1 MFGIFDNFDAFAA
14 FASAAGLFVLN
25 AVFVVFVLLRPR
37 VRQPSSLAWI
47 LVIVVMPLAGIVL
60 YLAVGEVR
68 TGSRRKRRHRTI
80 QKNIRRVVR
89 KAWSSTSGTTVVP
102 WGTESIA
109 RLARL
114 GDDTLPR
121 QGNRLTLLATADS
134 FVQSLVEDIDRAD
147 HHVHLLFYIY
157 LDDEVGQAVAAAL
170 ARAGQRGVDCRLL
183 LDNVGSSDFLRSE
196 LCRGLRDSGV
206 QVVAALP
213 TRITQIVS
221 IRFDM
226 RNHRKIA
233 VVDGRVGYTGSH
245 NVASEAFHPK
255 PRFAP
260 WVDATLRIE
269 GPAVSDLQALFIEDW
284 YMDTAENL
292 DHLVAFT
299 PEEHAGGRIVQIVGT
314 GVNFQNQA
322 LVRVIQSAVHM
333 AREEL
338 ILTTPYFVPDDGT
351 LAALTTAAIRGVRT
365 VIVVPARNDSPLV
378 ALASRSFYETLLDA
392 GAEVHEFTSGLL
404 HAKTITVD
412 RDFAMVS
419 TANLDRRSFEI
430 NFEISTLIYDSDFTS
445 ELRLLQMRYLEDCRR
460 VDAAR
465 WAARQWPRRLA
476 ENVAGLVSAL
486 L

>member
-1 MFGIFDNFDAFAA
+1 MPEAFSALAA
-14 FASAAGLFVLN
+14 FASATALIAVN
-25 AVFVVFVLLRPR
+25 TVFVVFVLLRPR

-47 LVIVVMPLAGIVL
+47 LVIVVLPVAGIVL

-80 QKNIRRVVR
+80 QRNIRAAVR
-89 KAWSSTSGTTVVP
+89 KAWSASSGDTVVP

-114 GDDTLPR
+114 GDETRPR

-134 FVQSLVEDIDRAD
+134 FVRSLVADIDAAER
-147 HHVHLLFYIY
+147 HVHLLFYIY
-157 LDDEVGQAVAAAL
+157 LDDEVGRAVASAL
-170 ARAGQRGVDCRLL
+170 IRAREREVACRLL
-183 LDNVGSSDFLRSE
+183 VDNVGSTDFLRSR
-196 LCRGLRDSGV
+196 LCRELRDAGV
-206 QVVAALP
+206 RVVAALP

-226 RNHRKIA
+226 RNHRKIG

-245 NVASEAFHPK
+245 NVASEHFHPK
-255 PRFAP
+255 PRFGP
-260 WVDATLRIE
+260 WVDATLRIV
-269 GPAVSDLQALFIEDW
+269 GPAVRDLQALFIEDW
-284 YMDTAENL
+284 YMDTTENL
-292 DHLVAFT
+292 DHLIAYT
-299 PEEHAGGRIVQIVGT
+299 PKEHADGRIVQIVGT
-314 GVNFQNQA
+314 GVNSQNEA

-338 ILTTPYFVPDDGT
+338 IITTPYFVPDDGT

-365 VIVVPARNDSPLV
+365 IIVVPARNDSPLV
-378 ALASRSFYETLLDA
+378 ALASRSFYDTLMDA
-392 GAEVHEFTSGLL
+392 GVEVHEYTCGLL

-412 RDFAMVS
+412 RDFALVS

-430 NFEISTLIYDSDFTS
+430 NFEISTLIYDSDFAS
-445 ELRLLQMRYLEDCRR
+445 QLRLLQMRYLEDCVR

-465 WAARQWPRRLA
+465 WAARHWPRRLA
-476 ENVAGLVSAL
+476 ENAAGLVSAL

>member
-1 MFGIFDNFDAFAA
+1 MLDAFDAFAA
-14 FASAAGLFVLN
+14 FASATALFVVN

-47 LVIVVMPLAGIVL
+47 LVIVVIPIGGIVL

-80 QKNIRRVVR
+80 QRNIRTVVQ
-89 KAWSSTSGTTVVP
+89 KAWSATSRNTVVP

-114 GDDTLPR
+114 GDETQPR
-121 QGNRLTLLATADS
+121 QGNRLALLATADS
-134 FVQSLVEDIDRAD
+134 FVQSLVADIDAAQR
-147 HHVHLLFYIY
+147 HVHLLFYIY
-157 LDDEVGQAVAAAL
+157 LDDEVGQAVAEAL
-170 ARAGQRGVDCRLL
+170 IRARKREIPCRLL
-183 LDNVGSSDFLRSE
+183 VDNVGSSDFLKSR
-196 LCRGLRDSGV
+196 LCRDLRDVGV

-213 TRITQIVS
+213 TRITQIAS

-226 RNHRKIA
+226 RNHRKIG

-245 NVASEAFHPK
+245 NVASEHFHPK

-269 GPAVSDLQALFIEDW
+269 GPAVRDLQALFIEDW
-284 YMDTAENL
+284 YMDTTENL
-292 DHLVAFT
+292 DHMIAYT
-299 PEEHAGGRIVQIVGT
+299 PEEHPDGRIVQIVGT
-314 GVNFQNQA
+314 GVNSQNQA
-322 LVRVIQSAVHM
+322 LVRVIQSAIHM

-338 ILTTPYFVPDDGT
+338 IMTTPYFVPDEGT
-351 LAALTTAAIRGVRT
+351 LAAITTAAIRGVRT
-365 VIVVPARNDSPLV
+365 IIVVPARNDSPLV

-392 GAEVHEFTSGLL
+392 GAEVHEYTSGLL

-412 RDFAMVS
+412 RDFALVS

-430 NFEISTLIYDSDFTS
+430 NFEISTLIYDSDFAS
-445 ELRLLQMRYLEDCRR
+445 ELRLLQMRYLEDCVT

-465 WAARQWPRRLA
+465 WAARRWPRRLA

>member
-1 MFGIFDNFDAFAA
+1 MDAFNVLVA
-14 FASAAGLFVLN
+14 FASAAALFVVN

-47 LVIVVMPLAGIVL
+47 LVIVVLPVAGIVL
-60 YLAVGEVR
+60 YLALGEVR

-80 QKNIRRVVR
+80 QKNIRTVVK
-89 KAWSSTSGTTVVP
+89 KAWSATTGSAAVP

-114 GDDTLPR
+114 GDETLPR
-121 QGNRLTLLATADS
+121 QGNRLTLLATADR
-134 FVQSLVEDIDRAD
+134 FVQSLVADINAAER
-147 HHVHLLFYIY
+147 HVHLLFYIY
-157 LDDEVGQAVAAAL
+157 LDDDVGQAVAAAL
-170 ARAGQRGVDCRLL
+170 IRARKREVSCRLL
-183 LDNVGSSDFLRSE
+183 LDNVGSSDFLRSR
-196 LCRGLRDSGV
+196 LCRELRDARV

-226 RNHRKIA
+226 RNHRKIG
-233 VVDGRVGYTGSH
+233 VIDGRVGYTGSH
-245 NVASEAFHPK
+245 NVASEHFHPK
-255 PRFAP
+255 PRFGP

-269 GPAVSDLQALFIEDW
+269 GPAVRDLQALFIEDW
-284 YMDTAENL
+284 YMDTTENL
-292 DHLVAFT
+292 DHMIAYT
-299 PEEHAGGRIVQIVGT
+299 PKEHADGHIVQIVGT
-314 GVNFQNQA
+314 GVNSQNEA

-338 ILTTPYFVPDDGT
+338 IITTPYFVPDEGT

-365 VIVVPARNDSPLV
+365 IIVVPARNDSPLV

-392 GAEVHEFTSGLL
+392 GAEVHEFTHGLL

-412 RDFAMVS
+412 RDFALVS

-430 NFEISTLIYDSDFTS
+430 NFEISTLIYDSDFAS
-445 ELRLLQMRYLEDCRR
+445 QLRLLQMRYLEDCVQ
-460 VDAAR
+460 VDAAKWGVR
-465 WAARQWPRRLA
+465 RWPRRLA

>member
-1 MFGIFDNFDAFAA
+1 MPEAFNALAA
-14 FASAAGLFVLN
+14 FASATALIVVN
-25 AVFVVFVLLRPR
+25 TVFVVFVLLRPR

-47 LVIVVMPLAGIVL
+47 LVIVVLPVAGIVL

-80 QKNIRRVVR
+80 QRNIRAVVR
-89 KAWSSTSGTTVVP
+89 KAWSASSGDTVVP

-114 GDDTLPR
+114 GDETRPR

-134 FVQSLVEDIDRAD
+134 FVRSLVADIDAAER
-147 HHVHLLFYIY
+147 HVHLLFYIY
-157 LDDEVGQAVAAAL
+157 LDDEVGRAVASAL
-170 ARAGQRGVDCRLL
+170 IRARERDVACRLL
-183 LDNVGSSDFLRSE
+183 VDNVGSTDFLRSR
-196 LCRGLRDSGV
+196 LCRELRDAGV
-206 QVVAALP
+206 RVVAALP

-226 RNHRKIA
+226 RNHRKIG

-245 NVASEAFHPK
+245 NVASEHFHPK
-255 PRFAP
+255 PRFGP
-260 WVDATLRIE
+260 WVDATLRIV
-269 GPAVSDLQALFIEDW
+269 GPAVRDLQALFIEDW
-284 YMDTAENL
+284 YMDTTENL
-292 DHLVAFT
+292 DHLIAYT
-299 PEEHAGGRIVQIVGT
+299 PKEHADGRIVQIVGT
-314 GVNFQNQA
+314 GVNSQNEA

-338 ILTTPYFVPDDGT
+338 IITTPYFVPDDGT

-365 VIVVPARNDSPLV
+365 IIVVPARNDSPLV
-378 ALASRSFYETLLDA
+378 ALASRSFYDTLMDA
-392 GAEVHEFTSGLL
+392 GVEVHEYTRGLL

-412 RDFAMVS
+412 RDFALVS

-430 NFEISTLIYDSDFTS
+430 NFEISTLIYDSDFAS
-445 ELRLLQMRYLEDCRR
+445 QLRLLQMRYLEDCVR

-465 WAARQWPRRLA
+465 WAARHWPRRLA
-476 ENVAGLVSAL
+476 ENAAGLVSAL

>member
-1 MFGIFDNFDAFAA
+1 MLDAFNALAA
-14 FASAAGLFVLN
+14 FASAAALFVVN

-47 LVIVVMPLAGIVL
+47 LVIVVLPVAGIVL

-80 QKNIRRVVR
+80 QRNIRTVVR
-89 KAWSSTSGTTVVP
+89 KAWSATSRNTVVP

-114 GDDTLPR
+114 GDETLPR
-121 QGNRLTLLATADS
+121 QGNRLALLATADS
-134 FVQSLVEDIDRAD
+134 FVQSLVADIDAAGR
-147 HHVHLLFYIY
+147 HVHLLFYIY

-170 ARAGQRGVDCRLL
+170 IRARNREVSCRLL
-183 LDNVGSSDFLRSE
+183 VDNVGSSDFLKSR
-196 LCRGLRDSGV
+196 LCRELRDAGV
-206 QVVAALP
+206 RVVAALP

-226 RNHRKIA
+226 RNHRKIG

-245 NVASEAFHPK
+245 NVASENFHPK

-269 GPAVSDLQALFIEDW
+269 GPAVRDLQALFIEDW
-284 YMDTAENL
+284 YMDTTENL
-292 DHLVAFT
+292 DHMIAYT
-299 PEEHAGGRIVQIVGT
+299 PEEHPDGRIVQIVGT
-314 GVNFQNQA
+314 GVNSQNQA
-322 LVRVIQSAVHM
+322 LVRVIQSAIHM

-338 ILTTPYFVPDDGT
+338 IMTTPYFVPDEGT
-351 LAALTTAAIRGVRT
+351 LAAITTAAIRGVRT
-365 VIVVPARNDSPLV
+365 IIVVPARNDSPLV
-378 ALASRSFYETLLDA
+378 ALASRSFYEPLLDA
-392 GAEVHEFTSGLL
+392 GAEVHEFTRGLL

-412 RDFAMVS
+412 RDFALVS

-430 NFEISTLIYDSDFTS
+430 NFEISTLIYDTDFAS
-445 ELRLLQMRYLEDCRR
+445 QLRLLQMRYLEDCVR

-465 WAARQWPRRLA
+465 WVARQWPRRLA

>member
-1 MFGIFDNFDAFAA
+1 MPEAFNALAA
-14 FASAAGLFVLN
+14 FASATALIVVN
-25 AVFVVFVLLRPR
+25 TVFVVFVLLRPR

-47 LVIVVMPLAGIVL
+47 LVIVVLPVAGIVL
-60 YLAVGEVR
+60 YLVVGEVR

-80 QKNIRRVVR
+80 QRNIRAVVR
-89 KAWSSTSGTTVVP
+89 KAWSTSSGDTVVP

-114 GDDTLPR
+114 GDETRPR

-134 FVQSLVEDIDRAD
+134 FVRSLVHDIDAAER
-147 HHVHLLFYIY
+147 HVHLLFYIY
-157 LDDEVGQAVAAAL
+157 LDDEVGRAVASAL
-170 ARAGQRGVDCRLL
+170 IRARERDVACRLL
-183 LDNVGSSDFLRSE
+183 VDNVGSTDFLRSR
-196 LCRGLRDSGV
+196 LCRELRDAGV
-206 QVVAALP
+206 RVVAALP

-226 RNHRKIA
+226 RNHRKIG

-245 NVASEAFHPK
+245 NVASEHFHPK
-255 PRFAP
+255 PRFGP
-260 WVDATLRIE
+260 WVDATLRIV
-269 GPAVSDLQALFIEDW
+269 GPAVRDLQALFIEDW
-284 YMDTAENL
+284 YMDTTENL
-292 DHLVAFT
+292 DHLIAYT
-299 PEEHAGGRIVQIVGT
+299 PKEHADGRIVQIVGT
-314 GVNFQNQA
+314 GVNSQNEA

-338 ILTTPYFVPDDGT
+338 IITTPYFVPDDGT

-365 VIVVPARNDSPLV
+365 IIVVPARNDSPLV
-378 ALASRSFYETLLDA
+378 ALASRSFYDTLMDA
-392 GAEVHEFTSGLL
+392 GVEVHEYTRGLL

-412 RDFAMVS
+412 RDFALVS

-430 NFEISTLIYDSDFTS
+430 NFEISTLIYDSDFAS
-445 ELRLLQMRYLEDCRR
+445 QLRLLQMRYLEDCVR

-465 WAARQWPRRLA
+465 WAARHWPRRLA
-476 ENVAGLVSAL
+476 ENAAGLVSAL